1 MSLIKR
7 PKLSIYLRLVLTFL
21 FIVAPLYAVSAQM
34 NRVGQ
39 NSVKEEISSSMLAK
53 VHFYLASLDQD
64 FSKMIKLG
72 REYITDD
79 DIGKLSVAAS
89 IMPDYERTKAM
100 LRLQKQMLLLKA
112 SSSYITNASI
122 HISMLDRTI
131 SSNNGVD
138 IIPKDEFNVLSTSE
152 QRGYSPFIAWKNRL
166 FISMPYP
173 ENILSEEEPSYL
185 VDIEIDQKEIVKAL
199 GDMIDNAQGGAL
211 LIDDRNQWSLSSL
224 HRPETETGLRDWV
237 TGKISSGSQKG
248 VESIEIGSKVYFI
261 SYEHSS
267 TMNAVLLTYLP
278 QDSVLGPLNT
288 YRFWFRLFSIISIF
302 IIAYFSYIIYRL
314 IHQPL
319 RTLVKAF
326 CSVEHGNFNH
336 VVSYRF
342 KDEFS
347 YLYVQFNAMLEHI
360 RVLIH
365 EVYEQKYRAKVSE
378 FRQLQSQINPH
389 FLYNSFFTLSRIAK
403 NEDYEGVT
411 TFAQYLGQYFQF
423 VTRDGDGEVTLEA
436 EWMFVKTYVD
446 IQSFRF
452 SNRIS
457 VQLGE
462 LPSAYK
468 KREVPRLILQPI
480 VENVYNH
487 GLVNKKRDG
496 MIEITFEDAA
506 NGIVIAV
513 EDNGDELTDER
524 LRELQ
529 SKLGTGQ
536 PPLET
541 TGLVNVHRR
550 IQIKFGDRYGLRM
563 SRGKLGGLRVEMTI
577 PSEGEDRI

>member
-64 FSKMIKLG
+64 FSKTIKLG

-131 SSNNGVD
+131 SSNSGVD

-237 TGKISSGSQKG
+237 TGKISSGSKKG

-326 CSVEHGNFNH
+326 RSVEHGNFNH

-347 YLYVQFNAMLEHI
+347 YLYIQFNAMLEHI

-378 FRQLQSQINPH
+378 FRQLQSQINPTFYTTVSLRSH
-389 FLYNSFFTLSRIAK
+389 ALPKTRITK
-403 NEDYEGVT
+403 V
-411 TFAQYLGQYFQF
+411 
-423 VTRDGDGEVTLEA
+423 
-436 EWMFVKTYVD
+436 
-446 IQSFRF
+446 
-452 SNRIS
+452 
-457 VQLGE
+457 
-462 LPSAYK
+462 
-468 KREVPRLILQPI
+468 
-480 VENVYNH
+480 
-487 GLVNKKRDG
+487 
-496 MIEITFEDAA
+496 
-506 NGIVIAV
+506 
-513 EDNGDELTDER
+513 
-524 LRELQ
+524 
-529 SKLGTGQ
+529 
-536 PPLET
+536 
-541 TGLVNVHRR
+541 
-550 IQIKFGDRYGLRM
+550 
-563 SRGKLGGLRVEMTI
+563 
-577 PSEGEDRI
+577 

>member
-64 FSKMIKLG
+64 FSKTIKLG

-131 SSNNGVD
+131 SSNSGVD

-185 VDIEIDQKEIVKAL
+185 VDIEIDQQEIVKAL

-211 LIDDRNQWSLSSL
+211 LIDDRNQWGLSSL

-237 TGKISSGSQKG
+237 TGKISSGSKKG

-326 CSVEHGNFNH
+326 RSVEHGNFNH

-347 YLYVQFNAMLEHI
+347 YLYIQFNAMLEHI

-403 NEDYEGVT
+403 NEDYESVT

-487 GLVNKKRDG
+487 GLVNKKKDG
-496 MIEITFEDAA
+496 MIEITFEEAA
-506 NGIVIAV
+506 NCIVIAV

-529 SKLGTGQ
+529 SKLGSEQ

-541 TGLVNVHRR
+541 TGLVNVNRR